1 MRTFLSVAVLL
12 VTYEPAPSMVRRE
25 IFRRVH
31 LQGPAVGGH
40 RLGQQLR
47 LFAVFG
53 VASGILAGILAFGNR
68 WLKGKKNL
76 RRQAR
81 LPEGR
86 QAY

>member
-12 VTYEPAPSMVRRE
+12 VTYEPAPSMVSSASFPFLAWHPESSPVFSPLE
-25 IFRRVH
+25 ID
-31 LQGPAVGGH
+31 G
-40 RLGQQLR
+40 
-47 LFAVFG
+47 
-53 VASGILAGILAFGNR
+53 S
-68 WLKGKKNL
+68 KGKKNL